1 MALYGCSTHLERGTP
16 PRHLAGYRK
25 SLLAAHQNRGY
36 SHFRF
41 LVPAKIC
48 VSMDFPDC
56 LAGLFFLFFFGFYK
70 RANVFENEKSL
81 WPVLVVVVAV
91 VFNGCQA
98 TTTKNLANRSG
109 LKQQQQKQ
117 QVWDGTHTH
126 TQAHRLA
133 KCK

>member
-1 MALYGCSTHLERGTP
+1 V
-16 PRHLAGYRK
+16 
-25 SLLAAHQNRGY
+25 
-36 SHFRF
+36 F
-41 LVPAKIC
+41 LRIFQTVW
-48 VSMDFPDC
+48 
-56 LAGLFFLFFFGFYK
+56 LGFFFGFYK

-81 WPVLVVVVAV
+81 LPVLVVVVAV

-109 LKQQQQKQ
+109 LKQQQQKH
-117 QVWDGTHTH
+117 QVRDGTH

>member
-56 LAGLFFLFFFGFYK
+56 LAGLLDFIREQMFLKMKKAFCLCLLLLLLLF
-70 RANVFENEKSL
+70 L
-81 WPVLVVVVAV
+81 TVA
-91 VFNGCQA
+91 
-98 TTTKNLANRSG
+98 R
-109 LKQQQQKQ
+109 QQQQKT
-117 QVWDGTHTH
+117 WPTG
-126 TQAHRLA
+126 AA
-133 KCK
+133 